1 MRNLESLKKNEP
13 MTEENNKREGFISYF
28 FAFLTGQIIQQI
40 NLRKTAPLIL
50 YIALMAL
57 FIIGNTYYGQKQVSK
72 IENLQKDIKELRFK
86 HTVTKSELME
96 LTKQSTLEK
105 QLKNRGLQISKE
117 PPRKISIHSTE

>member
-1 MRNLESLKKNEP
+1 

-40 NLRKTAPLIL
+40 NLRKAAPLIV
-50 YIALMAL
+50 YIALLAL
-57 FIIGNTYYGQKQVSK
+57 FIIGNTYYGQKQVSQ
-72 IENLQKDIKELRFK
+72 IENLQKDIKELKFK
-86 HTVTKSELME
+86 HTVTKSGLME

-117 PPRKISIHSTE
+117 PPRKISINSKE